1 MPSNLNDSFW
11 KWFNGS
17 RVVNRDGSPLVMYH
31 GHVGPAFSSFDPAKI
46 KAVDT
51 DAPFNGFWFSADHNT
66 SPAFRDAHGIMPV
79 YLAIR
84 NPAPWQVW
92 RKVAKE
98 VMQDHR
104 ENKLSERS
112 RSVNDEVRYRLADM
126 GHDGILFSHSPDID
140 AEELERTGRT
150 EFRSVRGS
158 RHSLRKETR
167 PEMVWGDTTD
177 THTYPE
183 AEVIR
188 KDGTREPLKMDLTSV
203 ATLVASTPGA
213 DVKDF
218 NFSTLEG
225 TIVLPNGDRIE
236 SKLVTKD
243 FPTKDWIHTGRATWR
258 KSATTTA
265 TSTSSATLI
274 FKSSWHPTIL
284 SGCVSTPIRSNRF
297 TIRGHGARQAPTSAR
312 ACAAG
317 LIWCQSPVPASS
329 PVRCRSAIKAIAPT
343 SSFSTMLMGCGVPA
357 RSMIQNAA

>member
-243 FPTKDWIHTGRATWR
+243 FPTKDWIHTGRDVEEIGYYDGNEHIISYADLQEFVASHDIVWVCFHPNQIKSIYNQGTWSNASPNISEGLR
-258 KSATTTA
+258 GWIDLVSE
-265 TSTSSATLI
+265 
-274 FKSSWHPTIL
+274 PR
-284 SGCVSTPIRSNRF
+284 SG
-297 TIRGHGARQAPTSAR
+297 
-312 ACAAG
+312 
-317 LIWCQSPVPASS
+317 
-329 PVRCRSAIKAIAPT
+329 K
-343 SSFSTMLMGCGVPA
+343 
-357 RSMIQNAA
+357 